1 MEKNTSV
8 TERRL
13 KVKGIRRSSIMEL
26 ESEGDF
32 ALTPSMNPKS
42 FGDILNLLPEFK
54 TITDAI
60 IVTTTYTTH
69 STSTSIDPSDD
80 EFDSE

>member
-13 KVKGIRRSSIMEL
+13 KVKGIRRSSIML
-26 ESEGDF
+26 DSEGDF

-54 TITDAI
+54 TITEAR

-69 STSTSIDPSDD
+69 STSIDIDPSDD